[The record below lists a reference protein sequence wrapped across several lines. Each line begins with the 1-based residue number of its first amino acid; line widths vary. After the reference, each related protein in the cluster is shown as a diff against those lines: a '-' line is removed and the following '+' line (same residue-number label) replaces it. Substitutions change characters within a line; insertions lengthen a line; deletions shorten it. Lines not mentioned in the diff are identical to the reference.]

1 MSLHRSAS
9 IRQLVRSG
17 LLMPRSVMSCAR
29 LIATGSATSTSS
41 SIHVPSSHSAE
52 PTRTEHRIDSSD
64 LGSDVLTL
72 KLQECIAQQ
81 DAMAA
86 LDVSSSHTSLP
97 LHLIPDVIVLLS
109 SSIHS
114 QHIHDHAQC
123 TRVLQCCTN
132 LFDDLIS
139 RGSLS
144 AHQVS
149 LSVALRHIHSLSL
162 LLSVSS
168 MQIPIR
174 DRLLS
179 YLDIVVTSLAGST
192 DSFEDIQF
200 PLLSTSSS
208 QTTAVTPLL
217 LQSSPTEQQLD
228 FEPLLFQL
236 MNCNPSAWPL
246 ALRLAVRVWQF
257 RVCFSFIGTFC
268 CCCSNNLS
276 TFFFQ
281 LSDSSSSTFKPLSCS
296 AMSSL
301 LCTSLQHGCSMAV
314 IEQILKK
321 CVWPLHAADS
331 GLSCY
336 VRICLSQLKFSL
348 HFIIQAHLNLLP
360 RSLLNLDRF
369 LCQF

>member
-9 IRQLVRSG
+9 LCQLVRSG
-17 LLMPRSVMSCAR
+17 LLMPRTVMSCAR
-29 LIATGSATSTSS
+29 SLATGSATSTST
-41 SIHVPSSHSAE
+41 SIHVPTAHSGQ
-52 PTRTEHRIDSSD
+52 PTRAEHQIESST
-64 LGSDVLTL
+64 LNSDVLTL

-81 DAMAA
+81 DAMSA
-86 LDVSSSHTSLP
+86 LDVSTSHASLP

-114 QHIHDHAQC
+114 QHIHDYAQC
-123 TRVLQCCTN
+123 TRVLQCCAN

-149 LSVALRHIHSLSL
+149 LSAALRHIHSLSL

-168 MQIPIR
+168 MQTSIHN
-174 DRLLS
+174 RLLS

-200 PLLSTSSS
+200 PSQSTSSS

-217 LQSSPTEQQLD
+217 LQPSPAEQQLD

-236 MNCNPSAWPL
+236 MNSNPSAWPL

-257 RVCFSFIGTFC
+257 RV
-268 CCCSNNLS
+268 
-276 TFFFQ
+276 
-281 LSDSSSSTFKPLSCS
+281 
-296 AMSSL
+296 
-301 LCTSLQHGCSMAV
+301 
-314 IEQILKK
+314 
-321 CVWPLHAADS
+321 
-331 GLSCY
+331 
-336 VRICLSQLKFSL
+336 
-348 HFIIQAHLNLLP
+348 
-360 RSLLNLDRF
+360 RF
-369 LCQF
+369 L